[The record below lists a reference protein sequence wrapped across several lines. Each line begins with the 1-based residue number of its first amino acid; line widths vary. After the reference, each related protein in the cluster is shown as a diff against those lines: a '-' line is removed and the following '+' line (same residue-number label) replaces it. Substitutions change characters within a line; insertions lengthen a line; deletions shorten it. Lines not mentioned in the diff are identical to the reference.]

1 MKKALLVLG
10 AVAMSA
16 SVFAQDGTLTFSN
29 RNVPTPAG
37 DGTTYNIPIWAMGGT
52 NTDGAGDL
60 PGGVTV
66 GLYLPGSTTPLA
78 TAVLRTDANSQ
89 FFGNPSSQSVTIT
102 GFAAGSTP
110 TLEVKA
116 WQGPGTY
123 ADALA
128 AGRQVSDPNNAI
140 TFTTR
145 PLGGTP
151 AGGGL
156 PITPPGVTGL
166 ITSGQ
171 GITLTIVPEPSVMAL
186 GALGIGA
193 MLLRRRK

>member
-37 DGTTYNIPIWAMGGT
+37 DGSTYNIPIWAFGGT
-52 NTDGAGDL
+52 GTDGAGDL

-89 FFGNPSSQSVTIT
+89 FFGNPSSQSVTVT
-102 GFAAGSTP
+102 GFAPGSTP

-123 ADALA
+123 ADAVA
-128 AGRQVSDPNNAI
+128 NGRQFSQVVS
-140 TFTTR
+140 FTTR

-166 ITSGQ
+166 VTSGQ
-171 GITLTIVPEPSVMAL
+171 GITLVPEPSVMAL